1 MLEARIQKAQQDL
14 RKAKNTLQDLRRP
27 MEQRIAE
34 MEERRDLL
42 RVRIS
47 NMHNAPI
54 RVQNLEKERQELH
67 AKICRLKGEL
77 VTVGMADREPMMSA
91 KISEEDLE
99 FWKWFALKSG
109 IVLDDD
115 ELGVDK
121 QEAISVM
128 QVRISSLE
136 CVLYTKEN

>member
-1 MLEARIQKAQQDL
+1 
-14 RKAKNTLQDLRRP
+14 

-47 NMHNAPI
+47 NIHNAPI

-67 AKICRLKGEL
+67 AKICRLRVEL
-77 VTVGMADREPMMSA
+77 VTVGMADRELMMSA
-91 KISEEDLE
+91 KLSEEDLE

-121 QEAISVM
+121 QEVISVM
-128 QVRISSLE
+128 QVRILSLE
-136 CVLYTKEN
+136 CVLYTEEK